1 MNNGANDRQLDEL
14 LTFTKQLLT
23 AIKNYDNVEISRLLD
38 QRQQSIDTVKA
49 AGGLADDCTPEQR
62 KTADEIV
69 SLDKTLVRE
78 LDRYLKDSKIAAQNF
93 QKKAIGFKKY
103 NYEILNMSSPNLLD
117 EKR

>member
-14 LTFTKQLLT
+14 LTYTKQLLT

-38 QRQQSIDTVKA
+38 QRQQSIDSVKA
-49 AGGLADDCTPEQR
+49 AGGLAADCTLEQR

-69 SLDKTLVRE
+69 RLDKTVVTE
-78 LDRYLKDSKIAAQNF
+78 LDRYVKDSEKTAQNF

-103 NYEILNMSSPNLLD
+103 NYEILNMSSAHLLD